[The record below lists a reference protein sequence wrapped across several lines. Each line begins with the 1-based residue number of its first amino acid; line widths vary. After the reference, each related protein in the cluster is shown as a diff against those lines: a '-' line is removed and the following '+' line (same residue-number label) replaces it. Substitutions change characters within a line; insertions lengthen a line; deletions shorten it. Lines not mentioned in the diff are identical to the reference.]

1 MGGEA
6 MDEAQSNLMT
16 ITEVAEY
23 FRISEQTVYRWL
35 SRGIL
40 TAIRVGNV
48 TRIRRE
54 DLQAF
59 IDAHTRVAEDAS

>member
-1 MGGEA
+1 MN
-6 MDEAQSNLMT
+6 DLMT

-35 SRGIL
+35 KRRVL
-40 TAIRVGNV
+40 TAIRIGNV

-54 DLQAF
+54 DFEAF
-59 IDAHTRVAEDAS
+59 IRKHTINATEVTDIHV